1 MMSEF
6 FYSDIK
12 LIKYAVLF
20 YYLYQMFDFFFK
32 SVNTMIPIVKICLTN
47 FRYQ

>member
-1 MMSEF
+1 MSDI

-12 LIKYAVLF
+12 LIKYAVLL

-32 SVNTMIPIVKICLTN
+32 ICKYYDTN
-47 FRYQ
+47 SEDLFDKL